1 MKVCQFA
8 MHQNGRFH
16 VLGSFKFNLTFSLGT
31 AISWNA
37 TNAGGVNNVI
47 QGTWSV
53 PQAFVGSISHD
64 FEFHDNAG
72 EFLNFEAQSEF
83 ELTRK
88 LEMKQ
93 NKLEM
98 LKKNQ
103 QCDKPNNKQ
112 PSFSCLSAP
121 WQSPNEREQWSPTQ
135 DRKWDAILES
145 IVDAMPNLLDDWF
158 VPRTIDGLRHLC
170 CSSLWQLACHVVLL
184 LRSSESVWQQQQSAN
199 VQPFSLVGWF
209 WSCCWLLLSLR
220 LSEAKAALLAQLSS
234 WHRHPS
240 VWLDALE
247 KQAGWCHAKTALVAH
262 VLFSILEGCLLCL
275 SSTVLIQSWRR
286 PQSAGALLT
295 MPCCPFEQNG
305 VSNSPLIWGRVFK
318 MCSELCSDLGESF
331 NLN

>member
-1 MKVCQFA
+1 LQQKKSGLQLTSLTFDQGECVIEKSTGNRSTRIELCIPQFVEQTTIGCFYQQLSCQPSAQQLAGILTQIIIFVILMKVCQFA

-121 WQSPNEREQWSPTQ
+121 
-135 DRKWDAILES
+135 
-145 IVDAMPNLLDDWF
+145 
-158 VPRTIDGLRHLC
+158 
-170 CSSLWQLACHVVLL
+170 
-184 LRSSESVWQQQQSAN
+184 
-199 VQPFSLVGWF
+199 
-209 WSCCWLLLSLR
+209 
-220 LSEAKAALLAQLSS
+220 
-234 WHRHPS
+234 
-240 VWLDALE
+240 
-247 KQAGWCHAKTALVAH
+247 
-262 VLFSILEGCLLCL
+262 
-275 SSTVLIQSWRR
+275 
-286 PQSAGALLT
+286 
-295 MPCCPFEQNG
+295 
-305 VSNSPLIWGRVFK
+305 
-318 MCSELCSDLGESF
+318 
-331 NLN
+331 